1 MTANKD
7 FKRLVRARM
16 HKTGESYTA
25 ARLQIVHKRGD
36 GKRREATPPSPAAY
50 AALAGI
56 SDAAIKAKTGCTW
69 ERWVKAL
76 DYKKAYEWPHAE
88 IAEYVSEKFKVPDW
102 WCQTVTVGY
111 ERIKGLRA
119 IGQRRDGSY
128 EASKSKVIAVPVSRL
143 YRAWRDARTRGR
155 WLPDVKPVIRTA
167 TAPKSMRLT
176 WPDGTS
182 VLVGFAA
189 KGAAKSQV
197 AIQHVRLPDRETAT
211 RMKEYWAARLG
222 TLTEVLAPRSA

>member
-1 MTANKD
+1 MTTNKD
-7 FKRLVRARM
+7 FKRLVRTRM

-25 ARLQIVHKRGD
+25 ARLQMLTRTAP
-36 GKRREATPPSPAAY
+36 RRKAAAPTAAEY
-50 AALAGI
+50 AALAGL

-69 ERWVKAL
+69 ERWVHAL
-76 DYKKAYEWPHAE
+76 DYRKAYEWPHRE
-88 IAEYVSEKFKVPDW
+88 IAEYVREKFKVPDW

-119 IGQRRDGSY
+119 VGQRRDGSY

-143 YRAWRDARTRGR
+143 YRAWHNARTRAR
-155 WLPDVKPVIRTA
+155 WLDVKPVIRTA
-167 TAPKSMRLT
+167 TAAKSMRLT

-222 TLTEVLAPRSA
+222 ALTEVLAPPSA

>member
-1 MTANKD
+1 MTTQRD

-16 HKTGESYTA
+16 RKTGESYTA
-25 ARLQIVHKRGD
+25 ARLQILNKTRPSS
-36 GKRREATPPSPAAY
+36 KPAAPSPAEY
-50 AALAGI
+50 AALAGM
-56 SDAAIKAKTGCTW
+56 SDAAIEAKTGCTW

-76 DYKKAYEWPHAE
+76 DHKQAFTWTHRE
-88 IAEYVSEKFKVPDW
+88 IAAYVRDKYKVPSW

-143 YRAWRDARTRGR
+143 YRAWHDARTRAR
-155 WLPDVKPVIRTA
+155 WLPDVRPVIRTA
-167 TAPKSMRLT
+167 TRHKSMRVS

-182 VLVGFAA
+182 VQVGFAA
-189 KGAAKSQV
+189 KGAARSQV
-197 AIQHVRLPDRETAT
+197 AIQHARLPDRVTAA

-222 TLTEVLAPRSA
+222 ALTEVLTAGSA

>member
-7 FKRLVRARM
+7 FKRLVRTRM

-25 ARLQIVHKRGD
+25 ARLHLLTRTVQRPKP
-36 GKRREATPPSPAAY
+36 AAPSPAEY
-50 AALAGI
+50 AKLAGL

-69 ERWVKAL
+69 ERWVNAL
-76 DYKKAYEWPHAE
+76 DYRKAYEWSHRE
-88 IAEYVSEKFKVPDW
+88 IAEYVREKFKVPDW

-143 YRAWRDARTRGR
+143 YRAWHNARTRAR

-167 TAPKSMRLT
+167 TAAKSMRLT

-189 KGAAKSQV
+189 KGATKSQV

-222 TLTEVLAPRSA
+222 ALTEVLAPPSA

>member
-7 FKRLVRARM
+7 FKRLVRSRM

-25 ARLQIVHKRGD
+25 ARLQLLTRTAQRPKP
-36 GKRREATPPSPAAY
+36 AAPSPAEY
-50 AALAGI
+50 AALAGL

-76 DYKKAYEWPHAE
+76 DYRKAYEWPHRE
-88 IAEYVSEKFKVPDW
+88 IAEYVQQKFKVPDW
-102 WCQTVTVGY
+102 WCQMVTVGY

-119 IGQRRDGSY
+119 IGQQRDGSY

-143 YRAWRDARTRGR
+143 YRAWHDARTRAR

-167 TAPKSMRLT
+167 TAAKSMRLT

-182 VLVGFAA
+182 VLIGFAA

-222 TLTEVLAPRSA
+222 ALTEVLAPPSA

>member
-1 MTANKD
+1 MTANRD
-7 FKRLVRARM
+7 FKRLVRTRM
-16 HKTGESYTA
+16 RKTGESYTT
-25 ARLQIVHKRGD
+25 ARLQMLAKAAQTR
-36 GKRREATPPSPAAY
+36 TPAAPTPAEY
-50 AALAGI
+50 ASLAGV

-76 DYKKAYEWPHAE
+76 DYRKAYEWSHRE
-88 IAEYVSEKFKVPDW
+88 IAEYVGEKFKVPDW

-119 IGQRRDGSY
+119 IGQQRDGSY

-143 YRAWRDARTRGR
+143 YRAWHDARTRAR
-155 WLPDVKPVIRTA
+155 WLPEVKPVIRTA

-182 VLVGFAA
+182 VLVGFYP

-197 AIQHVRLPDRETAT
+197 AIQHVRLPDRESAT
-211 RMKEYWAARLG
+211 RMKQYWASRLG
-222 TLTEVLAPRSA
+222 ALTEVLAPRSA